1 MLVDAGHTWRGA
13 QRQLLLLAQGLRS
26 EGLEPLV
33 VVPPHSALLAECKRA
48 GVATA
53 VRRMRGTLDVLA
65 VRGLRR
71 LVSAW
76 QPTVVHAH
84 DPRSHALALAA
95 LVGRRGRI
103 PLVVTRRLTTPPR
116 GRLRYGGRV
125 SRFIA
130 ITDAVANGLR
140 AGGVPEDR
148 IARIH
153 PGVPAPDRATPRDWR
168 AECGWEAERV
178 VAGIVGPRSDGS
190 HRKQLER
197 LLAGIPADDRRRLAA
212 VVLGGPSEGSVT
224 IAGIPA
230 YRAGFVHDVPAAL
243 AGLDLLLHPGGAE
256 GLGTALVE
264 GMALR
269 VPAVAFATG
278 GVAEILSGTPPVGVL
293 VPDGD
298 EAAFAAAT
306 AELLRDAP
314 RRQRLGNNG
323 PSRAADFDDRRMVAA
338 TLDVYQAVT
347 AGNFQIGMGG

>member
-1 MLVDAGHTWRGA
+1 MLVDADRTWRGA
-13 QRQLLLLAQGLRS
+13 QRQLLLLAQGLRR

-53 VRRMRGTLDVLA
+53 VRRMRGTLDMLA

-71 LVSAW
+71 LVATW

-130 ITDAVANGLR
+130 ITEAVAAGLR
-140 AGGVPEDR
+140 AGGVPEER

-153 PGVPAPDRATPRDWR
+153 PGVPAPDGASPRDWR
-168 AECGWEAERV
+168 AECGWEADRV
-178 VAGIVGPRSDGS
+178 VAGIVGPRSDGR
-190 HRKQLER
+190 HRVELER
-197 LLAGIPADDRRRLAA
+197 LLAGVPEAERRRLGV
-212 VVLGGPSEGSVT
+212 VVLGGPSEGRVE
-224 IAGIPA
+224 IAGVPA

-264 GMALR
+264 GIALR
-269 VPAVAFATG
+269 VPVVAFATG
-278 GVAEILSGTPPVGVL
+278 GVPEILNGNPRVGVL

-298 EAAFAAAT
+298 EAAFAEAVVG
-306 AELLRDAP
+306 LLRDP
-314 RRQRLGNNG
+314 SQRRALGGNG
-323 PSRAADFDDRRMVAA
+323 PLRAAAFDDRRMVAA
-338 TLDVYQAVT
+338 TLAVYQAVT
-347 AGNFQIGMGG
+347 AGNFPMGIGG